1 MIVWSSFGILI
12 LQEIFINI
20 LDIEYISDNKRIRL
34 RCKILSFGNQLTS
47 ASKDETVKIWI
58 NNAEGNS
65 FTIKAHNAPIRALDY
80 SYDGKLL
87 LTCSDDKTIKVHRI

>member
-1 MIVWSSFGILI
+1 MVC
-12 LQEIFINI
+12 FIQDAVTDVKFSP
-20 LDIEYISDNKRIRL
+20 L
-34 RCKILSFGNQLTS
+34 GNQLAS
-47 ASKDETVKIWI
+47 SSKDETVKIWT

-87 LTCSDDKTIKVHRI
+87 LTCSDDKTLKVHKIE